1 MLNQNIIVGRI
12 ADKPILVEEDGVK
25 YTCLTLSVPRS
36 YKNESGEYE
45 VDFINVML
53 NDGIAS
59 TTVEYCHQGDLIGVK
74 GRVQSRAIERDGKK
88 EYSMEIIAEK
98 ITFLS
103 SKKADE

>member
-12 ADKPILVEEDGVK
+12 ADKPVLVEEDGVK

-45 VDFINVML
+45 VDFINVTL

-59 TTVEYCHQGDLIGVK
+59 TTVEYCNKGDIVGIK
-74 GRVQSRAIERDGKK
+74 GRLETRELKPNEKINHITEV
-88 EYSMEIIAEK
+88 IAEK
-98 ITFLS
+98 VTFLS
-103 SKKADE
+103 SKKD